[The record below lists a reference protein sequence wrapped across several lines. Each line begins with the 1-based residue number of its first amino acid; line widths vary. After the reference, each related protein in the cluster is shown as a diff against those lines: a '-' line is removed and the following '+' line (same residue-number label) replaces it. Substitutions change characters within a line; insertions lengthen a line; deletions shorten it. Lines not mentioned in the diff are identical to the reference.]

1 MGIPVKL
8 KNDDFVYMGEAFD
21 KGDIFDAPHEAL
33 VSYMCDQENTATRV
47 DESKLEPAVGNT
59 MKRVMKGGYNTKVMT
74 PDSESKTPIQTK
86 NAPNKR
92 RAKSSVKAPANATA
106 ENS

>member
-33 VSYMCDQENTATRV
+33 VSYMCDQEKTATRV
-47 DESKLEPAVGNT
+47 DESELEPAKVNT
-59 MKRVMKGGYNTKVMT
+59 MRRVMKGGYNTKVMT

-86 NAPNKR
+86 NAPNRK
-92 RAKSSVKAPANATA
+92 RAKSPVKAPANAA
-106 ENS
+106 ETS